1 MGYNYRTTLLV
12 KKDKFKK
19 SWLNVCVCIYI
30 YIYIYEN
37 FDDRLLVEVEFKFL
51 KLRW

>member
-1 MGYNYRTTLLV
+1 MC
-12 KKDKFKK
+12 
-19 SWLNVCVCIYI
+19 VCVYI

-51 KLRW
+51 KLR